1 MASAVI
7 AGVRRLV
14 PAVHEGEG
22 VAFSWPVA
30 LLSTAWLA
38 GLTYAWYDAR
48 GAAWTATP
56 LVPALFAGGA
66 ALFFLLVWIFRGRA
80 PWQLRR
86 ETVVVAVTAIAL
98 LAVLWL
104 WGREGTFRRW
114 AADRPFDGQLAPLYP
129 FFYFV
134 ASCVLWRSVLP
145 LAIGRTMGRPSSDY
159 GWRFRGTFD
168 LWWVYL
174 LAVLAVVPFVVW
186 ASTQASF
193 LARYPLCNPIIRDE
207 SLAWGHFIAYQ
218 LSYGLVFASGESF
231 WRGYMLFGLARELG
245 YLSLF
250 FMVGPYVISHF
261 GKPMPETFGAIAT
274 GLFLGYLALRHRSF
288 WLGVAAH
295 WSIALMMDV
304 FALLR
309 RGVTLT

>member
-1 MASAVI
+1 MRAAE
-7 AGVRRLV
+7 AVRRLLPDV
-14 PAVHEGEG
+14 REPDGIP
-22 VAFSWPVA
+22 FSWPVA
-30 LLSTAWLA
+30 ALSIAWL
-38 GLTYAWYDAR
+38 GGVTYAWYHSR
-48 GAAWTATP
+48 GAAWSTP
-56 LVPALFAGGA
+56 AMVPAVFGSGA
-66 ALFFLLVWIFRGRA
+66 VVFFLLLWIFRGRA
-80 PWQLRR
+80 PWRLRR
-86 ETVVVAVTAIAL
+86 ETVVVAVTSVAL
-98 LAVLWL
+98 LAVLWT

-114 AADRPFDGQLAPLYP
+114 FQGHVFEGELAPLYP

-134 ASCVLWRSVLP
+134 ASCVLWRSVVP
-145 LAIGRTMGRPSSDY
+145 LAVGRGLGRRSADY

-168 LWWVYL
+168 LWWVYV

-193 LARYPLCNPIIRDE
+193 LARYPLCNPIIRDNA
-207 SLAWGHFIAYQ
+207 LAWGHFLVYQ
-218 LSYGLVFASGESF
+218 LSYGFVFASGESF
-231 WRGYMLFGLARELG
+231 WRGYMLFGLSRELG

-250 FMVGPYVISHF
+250 FMVGPYVVSHY

-304 FALLR
+304 FAVLR
-309 RGVTLT
+309 RGVVLS